1 MAAKKRKK
9 RKKRTTKQTKGLQ
22 MELTG
27 LLLIFIAIFGSGAA
41 MLSGGAIPDWLGNIF
56 QFFMGIWHFLSP
68 VALVLIGF
76 YLIFKRKAPDFLTRR
91 LIGFY
96 L

>member
-56 QFFMGIWHFLSP
+56 QFFMGIWHFLIP
-68 VALVLIGF
+68 VALFLIGF
-76 YLIFKRKAPDFLTRR
+76 YLSSKERRQIF
-91 LIGFY
+91 
-96 L
+96 

>member
-1 MAAKKRKK
+1 
-9 RKKRTTKQTKGLQ
+9 

-56 QFFMGIWHFLSP
+56 QFLWGYGISLFL
-68 VALVLIGF
+68 LHYF
-76 YLIFKRKAPDFLTRR
+76 
-91 LIGFY
+91 
-96 L
+96 